1 MVISRNEDG
10 EEGDKI
16 TVYHS
21 DTGVYEIINVQTKY
35 KDMYAQLKALIHMI
49 EKDAPGNPTIDDV
62 WSAFQVAQ
70 AAQESI
76 ETGKTIKI

>member
-1 MVISRNEDG
+1 MS
-10 EEGDKI
+10 KI
-16 TVYHS
+16 
-21 DTGVYEIINVQTKY
+21 GIIGAMDLEV
-35 KDMYAQLKALIHMI
+35 DQLKALIDMI
-49 EKDAPGNPTIDDV
+49 EKDVPGNPTIDDV